1 MSPLLSTQF
10 MYRKQLCLSLTE
22 DLKLA
27 WYINNVML
35 TGPIQ
40 PQVSGIPDVVVRHK
54 HMKNEGEYRVSHL
67 RDVFVGS
74 RSK

>member
-1 MSPLLSTQF
+1 

-27 WYINNVML
+27 WYINNIML
-35 TGPIQ
+35 IGPIQ
-40 PQVSGIPDVVVRHK
+40 PQVSGIPDVSVRNK

-67 RDVFVGS
+67 RDVSMGS